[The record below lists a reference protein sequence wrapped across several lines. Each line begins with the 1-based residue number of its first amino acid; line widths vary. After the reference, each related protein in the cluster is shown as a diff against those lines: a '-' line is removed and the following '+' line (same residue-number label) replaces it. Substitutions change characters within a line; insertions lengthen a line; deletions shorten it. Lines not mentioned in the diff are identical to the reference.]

1 MEAIVSYILISTI
14 CLSICY
20 MVYVLYQHKETRL
33 KHLRAFLMCSMLTA
47 MILPFSKVTVDLPDN
62 LKVDEKIIDYYTYL
76 FEPGKI
82 HAFKDVGA
90 EALQQNRV
98 YRTNGKSSMLNET
111 NLRPDNFGQY
121 YSDAKHKTNV
131 SDKAAFSLEDQA
143 GNSGTTFET
152 NWLSVLTGIYL
163 IGFAFLLLRMLFS
176 LAVLFRLYFVSAK
189 KRQDG
194 FTMLINDSVKAPY
207 SFFGWV
213 FIPQKMFEE
222 NDYSEIILHEKVHV
236 SQYHSIDIIVIELL
250 SAVMWFNPFVWK
262 MRNSVQLVHEY
273 LADEGVLN
281 TGIDRLQYQALLV
294 NQVAE
299 ERLICLSSG
308 FHQSQIKKR
317 LIMMTKNKTDQN
329 PKLRI
334 LYLLPIV
341 LLLFIGVAYV
351 NGQKKATTGN
361 NLVTETNNKSEF
373 AGQFDE
379 ESYNR
384 LVKDKIFIML
394 GDRFISKKEYLS
406 IDANNVES
414 ITMTGFYDKEK
425 FMNRLKETST
435 DNYTKF
441 KNGDY
446 GGGMVITL
454 KNDKQVSNEESKF
467 SSWFTEKCYEG
478 FLKENVTLII
488 AGDKVIRTKEEYL
501 SINPINVDS
510 IYLDKLEDGLK
521 FKARIKDNYD
531 VYTSKTEKKLAMQII
546 FKKNM

>member
-1 MEAIVSYILISTI
+1 
-14 CLSICY
+14 
-20 MVYVLYQHKETRL
+20 MVYVLYQRKETRL
-33 KHLRAFLMCSMLTA
+33 KHLRAFLLCSMFA
-47 MILPFSKVTVDLPDN
+47 AIIMPFSKYSIDIPDY
-62 LKVDEKIIDYYTYL
+62 LKVDDRFIASYKNL
-76 FEPGKI
+76 FEPGAI
-82 HAFKDVGA
+82 PAFEKNEDEV
-90 EALQQNRV
+90 LRQNKV
-98 YRTNGKSSMLNET
+98 YKTNGKSSLVNET
-111 NLRPDNFGQY
+111 NPPSENVGPY
-121 YSDAKHKTNV
+121 YSDAKYNTKV
-131 SDKAAFSLEDQA
+131 SDKVAP
-143 GNSGTTFET
+143 SGFFET
-152 NWLSVLTGIYL
+152 KQEINLLTVLTGIYL
-163 IGFAFLLLRMLFS
+163 VGFAFILLRTLFS
-176 LAVLFRLYFVSAK
+176 LAVIFRLYFVSAK
-189 KRQDG
+189 KRQKG
-194 FTMLINDSVKAPY
+194 FTILINKSVKAPY

-222 NDYSEIILHEKVHV
+222 NDYREIILHEKVHV

-351 NGQKKATTGN
+351 NGQKKAATGN

-454 KNDKQVSNEESKF
+454 KNDKQLSNEESKF

-488 AGDKVIRTKEEYL
+488 ADDKVIRTKEEYL